1 MPSSSGRILRSSRD
15 ATAMKLDAV
24 SIAVLAKAPV
34 PGLAKTR
41 LVPAL
46 GAEGAARLQARLI
59 ERTLATACTAGLG
72 PVTLWTTPDERPF
85 HDFAVKF
92 DVVLARQPEGD
103 LGQRMHAA
111 VEAASP
117 ALVIG
122 TDCPVLEPAHLHEAA
137 ARLRD
142 AAEVVVIPAEDGGYV
157 LIGLRCPRRALFDAM
172 PWGTGSVMPETR
184 RRTNALGLVLLELAT
199 LWDIDVPMDLARLQ
213 TAGLSDLMAPIP
225 RPAAER
231 IRR

>member
-1 MPSSSGRILRSSRD
+1 MANVD
-15 ATAMKLDAV
+15 AIA
-24 SIAVLAKAPV
+24 IAVLAKAPV
-34 PGLAKTR
+34 AGLAKTR
-41 LVPAL
+41 LIPAL
-46 GAEGAARLQARLI
+46 GAEGAARLQTRLI

-92 DVVLARQPEGD
+92 EVALARQPEGD

-111 VEAASP
+111 VEGASP

-157 LIGLRCPRRALFDAM
+157 LIGLRHPRRALFEAM
-172 PWGTGSVMPETR
+172 PWGTGSLMLETR
-184 RRTNALGLVLLELAT
+184 RRTEALGLVLHELST
-199 LWDIDVPMDLARLQ
+199 LWDIDVPLDLARLQ
-213 TAGLSDLMAPIP
+213 TAGLGDLIAPIP
-225 RPAAER
+225 
-231 IRR
+231 